1 MVRTTNVNT
10 TNASTTNVNEGIGME
25 FHLKIIDPG
34 RDAVFPVAYESK
46 IKAFLDS
53 LFFDRGDPSGETRQ
67 APLKYRYQSVVG
79 QEAVRVSFRLAPN
92 ATNVSLCE
100 AAESFCEAVFAKP
113 ESLRQLTVRGLLGLE
128 PEGELMQKQWYRA
141 MFRAALTDGVPLLK
155 ALEAGYQHPLLVD
168 WFVFSTRTDQRK
180 TMELMDHRALTLCF
194 CIVAQV
200 NCRAVAEQETGEFSE
215 EAVQLAENILNKF
228 FDKNTA
234 GLPPLANVDLNRA
247 MDDLVACLLPIVG
260 TCCVPE
266 QEIQV
271 EETDLLP
278 IHQLQIPAPEPS
290 GST

>member
-1 MVRTTNVNT
+1 MVGKEV
-10 TNASTTNVNEGIGME
+10 
-25 FHLKIIDPG
+25 
-34 RDAVFPVAYESK
+34 
-46 IKAFLDS
+46 
-53 LFFDRGDPSGETRQ
+53 
-67 APLKYRYQSVVG
+67 
-79 QEAVRVSFRLAPN
+79 VRVSFRLAPN
-92 ATNVSLCE
+92 ATSISLCK

-113 ESLRQLTVRGLLGLE
+113 ESLRELTVRGLLGLE

-141 MFRAALTDGVPLLK
+141 MFRAALTDRVPLLK

-168 WFVFSTRTDQRK
+168 WFVFSTHTDQRK
-180 TMELMDHRALTLCF
+180 IMELMDHRALTLCF

-215 EAVQLAENILNKF
+215 EAVELAENILKKF
-228 FDKNTA
+228 FKKNTA
-234 GLPPLANVDLNRA
+234 ALPPLANVDLNRA
-247 MDDLVACLLPIVG
+247 MDDLVACLRPIVG